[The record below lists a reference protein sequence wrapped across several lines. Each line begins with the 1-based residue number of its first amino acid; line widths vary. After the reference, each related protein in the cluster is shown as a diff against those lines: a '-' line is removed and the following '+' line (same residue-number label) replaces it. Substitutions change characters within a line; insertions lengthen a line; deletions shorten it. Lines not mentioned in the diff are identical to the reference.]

1 MNLLKNLITVAQ
13 TLHPSNPDNATY
25 QDKFKAIEDYF
36 EKDIFYQQ
44 AHNGVAQ

>member
-13 TLHPSNPDNATY
+13 TLNPTNPDNATY

-36 EKDIFYQQ
+36 GDIFYQQ
-44 AHNGVAQ
+44 AQSGVSQ